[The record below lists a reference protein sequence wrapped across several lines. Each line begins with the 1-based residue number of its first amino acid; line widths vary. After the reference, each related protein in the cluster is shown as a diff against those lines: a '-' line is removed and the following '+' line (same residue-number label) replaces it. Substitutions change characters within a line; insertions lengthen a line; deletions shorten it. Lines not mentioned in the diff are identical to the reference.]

1 MQVAREKKMKST
13 NTFKK
18 VLLVAGGLAILNMV
32 QFPSDTVL
40 DRLQSV
46 VTNQIEV
53 HAEELPYSPN
63 WNVKADGNWMYKTG
77 DNTWATNAWVQ
88 DEVDKNWYLLDNDG
102 NMRTGLF
109 KSYDRYYM
117 LSEEHDGH
125 FGRLVKNGE
134 VYKGIT
140 VEADTSA
147 DYEGALSQNTI
158 NQLLAQGY
166 SLDTATEVTGTQHV
180 TSPSASASSTTSA
193 SASTPSKIRAA
204 IDPAT
209 GIYMDIDGKPVPD
222 AYMGPDGYMVV
233 KIHNKRYNTVTEEP
247 ARYASRMQ
255 DAQDWYDS
263 RSDEEISAWVR
274 SIDNDGVKIH

>member
-1 MQVAREKKMKST
+1 MRLTK
-13 NTFKK
+13 TFKR

-63 WNVKADGNWMYKTG
+63 WNVKADGKWMYKTG

-109 KSYDRYYM
+109 KSYDKYYM

-166 SLDTATEVTGTQHV
+166 SLDKAPEVTGTQHV
-180 TSPSASASSTTSA
+180 TSPSASSTTASASST
-193 SASTPSKIRAA
+193 KEGAA
-204 IDPAT
+204 AGT
-209 GIYMDIDGKPVPD
+209 GEFLDTDRKPVPG

-233 KIHNKRYNTVTEEP
+233 KIYNSTTGNYDVVPAEYANRIQEGYRYFDSLP
-247 ARYASRMQ
+247 PGKLAASVGGT
-255 DAQDWYDS
+255 S
-263 RSDEEISAWVR
+263 RSRIY
-274 SIDNDGVKIH
+274 

>member
-1 MQVAREKKMKST
+1 MKST

-40 DRLQSV
+40 SKLQSV

-63 WNVKADGNWMYKTG
+63 WNVKADGKWMYKTG

-109 KSYDRYYM
+109 KSYDKYYL

-166 SLDTATEVTGTQHV
+166 SLDTAPEVTGTQHV
-180 TSPSASASSTTSA
+180 TSPSASATTA
-193 SASTPSKIRAA
+193 SASK
-204 IDPAT
+204 DT
-209 GIYMDIDGKPVPD
+209 GVFLDCDGKPVPG
-222 AYMGPDGYMVV
+222 AYMGPDGYMVAKV
-233 KIHNKRYNTVTEEP
+233 YNACLKRYEVVE
-247 ARYASRMQ
+247 ASYANRIQEGLRAMGNI
-255 DAQDWYDS
+255 
-263 RSDEEISAWVR
+263 SDEEWSAWAR
-274 SIDNDGVKIH
+274 SMRNDGVIIH

>member
-1 MQVAREKKMKST
+1 MKST

-63 WNVKADGNWMYKTG
+63 WNVKADGKWMYKTG

-109 KSYDRYYM
+109 KSYDKYYL

-166 SLDTATEVTGTQHV
+166 SLDTAPEVTGTQHV
-180 TSPSASASSTTSA
+180 TSPSASSNTSA
-193 SASTPSKIRAA
+193 STK
-204 IDPAT
+204 DT
-209 GIYMDIDGKPVPD
+209 GVFLDCDGKPVPG
-222 AYMGPDGYMVV
+222 AYMGPNGYMVV
-233 KIHNKRYNTVTEEP
+233 KVYNKSTNHVSEVP
-247 ARYASRMQ
+247 AEYANRIQADADWMSSRPEGYWS
-255 DAQDWYDS
+255 DWARSVGSS
-263 RSDEEISAWVR
+263 RS
-274 SIDNDGVKIH
+274 SIH

>member
-1 MQVAREKKMKST
+1 MKST

-109 KSYDRYYM
+109 KSYDKYYM

-158 NQLLAQGY
+158 NQLLTQGY
-166 SLDTATEVTGTQHV
+166 SLDKAPEVTGTQHV
-180 TSPSASASSTTSA
+180 TSPSASASS
-193 SASTPSKIRAA
+193 SK
-204 IDPAT
+204 DT
-209 GIYMDIDGKPVPD
+209 GVFLDTDGKPVPG
-222 AYMGPDGYMVV
+222 AYMGPDGNMVV
-233 KIHNKRYNTVTEEP
+233 KVYNACLKRYEVVPAEYANRIQEGYRLMGNMTDEEWS
-247 ARYASRMQ
+247 AELNYN
-255 DAQDWYDS
+255 S
-263 RSDEEISAWVR
+263 RSRIY
-274 SIDNDGVKIH
+274 

>member
-1 MQVAREKKMKST
+1 MKST

-109 KSYDRYYM
+109 KSYDKYYM

-125 FGRLVKNGE
+125 FGRLVKNGD

-180 TSPSASASSTTSA
+180 TSPSAS
-193 SASTPSKIRAA
+193 SK
-204 IDPAT
+204 DT
-209 GIYMDIDGKPVPD
+209 GVFLDCDGKPVPG
-222 AYMGPDGYMVV
+222 AYKNADGNMVV
-233 KIHNKRYNTVTEEP
+233 KIHNKRYNTYTEVP
-247 ARYASRMQ
+247 ANYANRIQ
-255 DAQDWYDS
+255 AAQDWYDS
-263 RSDEEISAWVR
+263 RSDEEVSAWAR
-274 SIDNDGVKIH
+274 SVGSSRSSIH

>member
-1 MQVAREKKMKST
+1 MKST

-109 KSYDRYYM
+109 KSYDKYYM

-166 SLDTATEVTGTQHV
+166 SLDKAPEVTGTQHV
-180 TSPSASASSTTSA
+180 TSPSASATTASSTTA
-193 SASTPSKIRAA
+193 SKIRAA

-222 AYMGPDGYMVV
+222 AYMGSDGYMVV
-233 KIHNKRYNTVTEEP
+233 KIYNKSINTVTEEP
-247 ARYASRMQ
+247 AEYASRMR
-255 DAQDWYDS
+255 DAADWFSSLPKEYWETKW
-263 RSDEEISAWVR
+263 RSMR
-274 SIDNDGVKIH
+274 NDGVQIH

>member
-1 MQVAREKKMKST
+1 MKST

-77 DNTWATNAWVQ
+77 DNTWATNAWVH

-109 KSYDRYYM
+109 KSYDKYYM

-166 SLDTATEVTGTQHV
+166 SLDKAPEVTGTQHV
-180 TSPSASASSTTSA
+180 TSPSASATTASSTA
-193 SASTPSKIRAA
+193 PSKIRAA

-222 AYMGPDGYMVV
+222 AYMGPNGEMLV
-233 KIHNKRYNTVTEEP
+233 KIYNKSLNYVREEP
-247 ARYASRMQ
+247 AYYASRMRAAE
-255 DAQDWYDS
+255 DLFSSVPEEYWEAEM
-263 RSDEEISAWVR
+263 RSLK
-274 SIDNDGVKIH
+274 NDGVQIH

>member
-1 MQVAREKKMKST
+1 MKST
-13 NTFKK
+13 NTFKR

-63 WNVKADGNWMYKTG
+63 WNVKADGKWMYKTG
-77 DNTWATNAWVQ
+77 DNTWATNAWVH
-88 DEVDKNWYLLDNDG
+88 DEVDKNWYLLDNAG

-109 KSYDRYYM
+109 KSYDKYYL

-158 NQLLAQGY
+158 NQLLTQGY
-166 SLDTATEVTGTQHV
+166 SLDTAPEVTGTQHI
-180 TSPSASASSTTSA
+180 TSPSSTTA
-193 SASTPSKIRAA
+193 REGAA
-204 IDPAT
+204 AGT
-209 GIYMDIDGKPVPD
+209 GEFLDTDGKPVPGAYRD
-222 AYMGPDGYMVV
+222 ADGNMVAKV
-233 KIHNKRYNTVTEEP
+233 YNAYTKQYEVVSANYANRIQEGYRLLGTLPSGSLAASLEGAGRVMIH
-247 ARYASRMQ
+247 
-255 DAQDWYDS
+255 
-263 RSDEEISAWVR
+263 
-274 SIDNDGVKIH
+274 

>member
-1 MQVAREKKMKST
+1 MRLT

-63 WNVKADGNWMYKTG
+63 WNVKADGKWMYKTG
-77 DNTWATNAWVQ
+77 DNTWATNAWVH

-109 KSYDRYYM
+109 KSYDKYYL

-166 SLDTATEVTGTQHV
+166 SLDTAPEVTGTQHV

-222 AYMGPDGYMVV
+222 AYMGPNGEMLV
-233 KIHNKRYNTVTEEP
+233 KIYNKSLNYVREEP
-247 ARYASRMQ
+247 AYYASRMR
-255 DAQDWYDS
+255 DAEDLFSSVPEEYWEAEM
-263 RSDEEISAWVR
+263 RSLK
-274 SIDNDGVKIH
+274 NDGVQIH